1 MRNEDLLELVQATL
15 EGKIKGFNNG
25 IKSLGDTIYPETK
38 SKITFAMTELEEVLD
53 LIKQLKD

>member
-15 EGKIKGFNNG
+15 EGQIKGFNNG
-25 IKSLGDTIYPETK
+25 IQSLGDKIYPETK
-38 SKITFAMTELEEVLD
+38 SKITFAITELEEVLD

>member
-25 IKSLGDTIYPETK
+25 IQSLGDSIYPETK
-38 SKITFAMTELEEVLD
+38 SKITFAITELEEVLD
-53 LIKQLKD
+53 LIKQLKQ